1 MQIEYKTADA
11 DVVELLDA
19 SVGAPR
25 IERAVRVTKA
35 LKNMKNKVH
44 ASGSDRF
51 FESSTQSSTNAPS
64 TTSEFNTEL
73 FTEVP
78 CQSTRE
84 ASPSSPSFP
93 SSTFGRHSNRTFIL
107 LYLAVGVAAAVVVV
121 CIAIRKKDKILACIH
136 RKKSGDEEDSLEM
149 ENGSAKKTETV

>member
-11 DVVELLDA
+11 DVVEVLDA

-35 LKNMKNKVH
+35 LKNMKKKVR
-44 ASGSDRF
+44 ANGSDGF
-51 FESSTQSSTNAPS
+51 SESSTQSTNAPN
-64 TTSEFNTEL
+64 TTSELNTEL

-78 CQSTRE
+78 CQSDGE

-93 SSTFGRHSNRTFIL
+93 SSTFGRHPNRTFIL
-107 LYLAVGVAAAVVVV
+107 LYLAVGIAAAVAVV
-121 CIAIRKKDKILACIH
+121 CIAIQKKDKILACIH

-149 ENGSAKKTETV
+149 ENGSAKPTETV